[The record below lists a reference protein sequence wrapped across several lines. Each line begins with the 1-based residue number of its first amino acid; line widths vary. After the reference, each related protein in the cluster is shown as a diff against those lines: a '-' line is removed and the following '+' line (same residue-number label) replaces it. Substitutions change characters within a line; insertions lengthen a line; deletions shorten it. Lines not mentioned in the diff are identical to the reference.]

1 MSHVFATSTQTSSR
15 KLHTRDKILARLN
28 RFGRVRNRF
37 DALRGATSGVVVG
50 LGFVW
55 LIVLLDGTRWLPDWG
70 RWSLTL
76 VGYATSVIVA
86 WWSGLGSVVRAVLMH
101 CDHETLARDIEAS
114 CPHFRE
120 GLIASVGLRNADGSI
135 KNGSEV
141 FLNEIERE
149 AAEELRSLSIS
160 SLFPWHKLK
169 TKLIVI
175 AIGLATMFVLCFVPS
190 LHFPERLKRVL
201 IPLVDLPPISN
212 LHIVILTP
220 DSQRALVPAE
230 QYLSYSVRIESL
242 NPTLTLPSDV
252 FLEWAEQSE
261 SEAGGWSSPNRVS
274 MTREMGTG
282 QIYSVSAP
290 VGTKTLR
297 YRFLASDARTTY
309 RYIEPF
315 DRPKVVEFKW
325 RIATPEYTRDTND
338 SLSENVLVQSV
349 GDLAVLQ
356 GSALKLQIAVNQ
368 NMQRAE
374 FFWESD
380 KSRAGTIEFQKSLT
394 NTKSSNADAA
404 VEYWTAEIPN
414 QGNLRF
420 QVHLTSTK
428 ELDGEPVVNSFR
440 PWYTLKWLPDAS
452 PVVNWSVTPNSL
464 WREPIRP
471 TNRSTSTTK
480 LKSKSSYWV
489 VANTEVIEL
498 PCQIVDDF
506 PAEKLVYEIAINEE
520 PWKQLHV
527 VESLTSSAVTV
538 SGKNLNAAS
547 TSYEWDLLPL
557 KFKTTDQIQIR
568 AIATDRAG
576 QQGIS
581 ESLSF
586 SIAESELAS
595 DRHAALLLRN
605 QLTASLRDLH
615 AEWNTNRDSIAKSFK
630 LMTSI
635 ETTDDEYKAAAVAIN
650 DWLSVLE
657 EKLIRSEQ
665 LAESIL
671 PSLESYIDQYDLE
684 LMSKG
689 INILRHE
696 YLSRLRNAIA
706 DLQSLDRPNS
716 SLSQNTLDEMMRSN
730 ILRNSAQAAEES
742 LMRGGDL
749 ASQLLEFQR
758 DLIGLGL
765 QSALTKDATYLMRLQ
780 SKAVPS
786 AGGQLKNLVRSQLI
800 VEKIAES
807 ILETIQETR
816 ADVPQGIA
824 DRLDE
829 WCRWL
834 VDSRR
839 QIADLAEQNQT
850 DSPNVP
856 SEELKR
862 RIASDAEEWKYRRWL
877 FHLDG
882 GLYWNTQNRRKD
894 IDFRTKDF
902 SDSLNR
908 IINIAEQLQRLDS
921 NRELSSAQLGAER
934 SLLQLDLT
942 RYAAVL
948 SEDLQ
953 SRKVFHQRRTIQDQN
968 YPADSGL
975 AKRALEYVLEQ
986 YSEAPSRASD
996 SKQFVQNL
1004 RTILNSYRILDA
1016 AHQTSDARIG
1026 VERLMEAERYEFN
1039 TLTAQF
1045 DHNLH
1050 WSAVSQQLEVAYR
1063 KLQRANFPNGL
1074 HDSYNGLRWIAAFSQ
1089 ANQKI
1094 STRMEPGS
1102 TDHASAT
1109 PFLEELLKTWNDYDL
1124 KAKPFVEEA
1133 RNTLRNLVPSISELT
1148 AEAIQKT
1155 KELERKTEELANLSD
1170 KESGTDE
1177 TEKASKTQEQLQS
1190 IAQSEEALE
1199 KATEKLQESLADEAS
1214 RQDLLDRDAR
1224 KQARDSDAALR
1235 MIERA
1240 QANLEQAM
1248 QSLSKPEGLT
1258 KEAAANAIKAE
1269 KRMETTL
1276 EAIQERFRQEQN
1288 QAGQQQSA
1296 DLSSAA
1302 QQDNYIPPT
1311 ESNESAELQPLTES
1325 DLESGYEQAEQLD
1338 ALSQASKED
1347 LLRDLEQQ
1355 LKSDAIMREELQT
1368 ITETQQKSLSG
1379 ELQSLGKSEKNAARE
1394 LENSDPRTLESKRLR
1409 AKEMRL
1415 LASYAERLGLRV
1427 MERAMQLENSSGQQS
1442 SPIEQSTEIELQ
1454 NTMAEL
1460 QQAVNSAG
1468 NLDEQS
1474 DAAFLD
1480 GANKK
1485 LESALQSTLDAIK
1498 PIESKLKKAADE
1510 PIADPKSKKEAIKQA
1525 ENFQKQ
1531 FDREAKQA
1539 IDQLAQHW
1547 QNEIQIQSQ
1556 RYEQTK
1562 NELDQAR
1569 NYRAQSQKNASQKPD
1584 DNWAQEEL
1592 RRKTVDVDRR
1602 IESLRGMEKSIDEL
1616 KERASQLE
1624 NKSKALQ
1631 QAESSSPASNP
1642 TLGLAA
1648 EQLGKAQSIFEAV
1661 AEMAKESANRSIE
1674 DSSANA
1680 ERLSAAS
1687 QRQKQTNQAVDR
1699 IQEEL
1704 QRTERHQERMQQT
1717 QREKS
1722 LEKYQN
1728 QVKKLNDDTLAPLQ
1742 ASLAEGASQADATEK
1757 EYSQANR
1764 DTDLSESLERPSSK
1778 NNIDKLNEAANALM
1792 SLGESIGND
1801 PNLGSD
1807 QSDSSASASQD
1818 SASSSNAAND
1828 SSSQNSRENMLQSRD
1843 RAKLLDRL
1851 DRMVYSRE
1859 SDGSESMAN
1868 PSSGR
1873 ADSMESSLRNA
1884 ANQIASRM
1892 NQQRSQKMQASKQ
1905 SRSQQSNSNQS
1916 KQAASSTG
1924 SMSEDQRTNFDSYF
1938 LPDRDSESKGDW
1950 GKLRK
1955 QAAEQNLQGSRDPF
1969 DPEFDQAIQAYF
1981 RTLQAEGAK

>member
-1 MSHVFATSTQTSSR
+1 MSHVVATSSQTTSS

-37 DALRGATSGVVVG
+37 DALRGATSGVVCG

-70 RWSLTL
+70 RWSLSL
-76 VGYATSVIVA
+76 VGYATSVFVA
-86 WWSGLGSVVRAVLMH
+86 WWSGLGSVVRAVLLH
-101 CDHETLARDIEAS
+101 RDHESLARDVEAS

-141 FLNEIERE
+141 FLNEIEQE
-149 AAEELRSLSIS
+149 AAEELRHLSIT
-160 SLFPWHKLK
+160 SLFPWQNLK

-175 AIGLATMFVLCFVPS
+175 AIGLATMLVLCFVPS
-190 LHFPERLKRVL
+190 LHFPERLKRAF
-201 IPLVDLPPISN
+201 IPLVDLPTISN
-212 LHIVILTP
+212 LHIVVLNP
-220 DSQRALVPAE
+220 DRQRALVPAE

-242 NPTLTLPSDV
+242 NPTVTLPSEV

-261 SEAGGWSSPNRVS
+261 SEPGGWSSTNRVS
-274 MTREMGTG
+274 MTREMETG

-290 VGTKTLR
+290 VGTSILR
-297 YRFLASDARTTY
+297 YRILASDARTTY
-309 RYIEPF
+309 RYVEPF
-315 DRPKVVEFKW
+315 DRPKVVEFQW
-325 RIATPEYTRDTND
+325 SITPPEYTRDTNA
-338 SLSENVLVQSV
+338 LSSEKVFTHTE
-349 GDLAVLQ
+349 GDLSVLQ
-356 GSALKLQIAVNQ
+356 GSALKLQLAVNQ

-380 KSRAGTIEFQKSLT
+380 DGRAGTIAFQKSM
-394 NTKSSNADAA
+394 TKSTNDST
-404 VEYWTAEIPN
+404 VEFWTAEIPN

-440 PWYTLKWLPDAS
+440 PWYTLKWLTDAS

-498 PCQIVDDF
+498 PCQILDDF
-506 PAEKLVYEIAINEE
+506 PIEKLVYEIAINEE
-520 PWKQLHV
+520 PWTPLHV
-527 VESLTSSAVTV
+527 VDSLTSSAVTV

-547 TSYEWDLLPL
+547 TIYEWDLLPL
-557 KFKTTDQIQIR
+557 TFKTTDQIQIR

-615 AEWNTNRDSIAKSFK
+615 TEWNTNRESILKSFR
-630 LMTSI
+630 LMTNI
-635 ETTDDEYKAAAVAIN
+635 ETTEDENKAAAVAIN
-650 DWLSVLE
+650 DWLSVVE
-657 EKLIRSEQ
+657 EKLVRSEQ

-689 INILRHE
+689 VNKLRHE
-696 YLSRLRNAIA
+696 YLYRLRNAIS
-706 DLQSLDRPNS
+706 DLQSFDRTSSMFSKNS
-716 SLSQNTLDEMMRSN
+716 LDEMMRPN
-730 ILRNSAQAAEES
+730 IMRNSAQTAEES
-742 LMRGGDL
+742 LRQGGDL

-780 SKAVPS
+780 SKAIPT
-786 AGGQLKNLVRSQLI
+786 AGVQLKNLVRSQLI

-807 ILETIQETR
+807 ILETVQETR
-816 ADVPQGIA
+816 MDVPKGLA

-839 QIADLAEQNQT
+839 QISDLAEQNQT

-862 RIASDAEEWKYRRWL
+862 RIASDADEWKYRRWL

-894 IDFRTKDF
+894 IDFRTENF

-908 IINIAEQLQRLDS
+908 IINAAEQLQRLDS

-934 SLLQLDLT
+934 NLVQQELT
-942 RYAAVL
+942 RYVSVL
-948 SEDLQ
+948 SEDLRI
-953 SRKVFHQRRTIQDQN
+953 RKEFHQRRTIQDQN

-986 YSEAPSRASD
+986 YSEAPNLASD
-996 SKQFVQNL
+996 SKQFSQDL

-1016 AHQTSDARIG
+1016 AHQTADARIG
-1026 VERLMEAERYEFN
+1026 VERLMEAEQYGFN

-1063 KLQRANFPNGL
+1063 KLQRANFPDGL

-1094 STRMEPGS
+1094 SSRMEPGS

-1109 PFLEELLKTWNDYDL
+1109 PDLEELLKTWNAYDL

-1133 RNTLRNLVPSISELT
+1133 RSALRNLVPSISELA

-1155 KELERKTEELANLSD
+1155 KELERKTEELAKLSD
-1170 KESGTDE
+1170 TESGTDG
-1177 TEKASKTQEQLQS
+1177 TSKTQEQLQS
-1190 IAQSEEALE
+1190 IAQSEQSLE

-1214 RQDLLDRDAR
+1214 RQDLLNRDAR
-1224 KQARDSDAALR
+1224 KQARDSDAALG

-1240 QANLEQAM
+1240 QRNLEQAM
-1248 QSLSKPEGLT
+1248 QPLSSPEGLT
-1258 KEAAANAIKAE
+1258 KENVADAIKAE

-1276 EAIQERFRQEQN
+1276 EAIQERFRQEQK

-1296 DLSSAA
+1296 DLSSAT
-1302 QQDNYIPPT
+1302 QQDSSKPPA
-1311 ESNESAELQPLTES
+1311 ESNDSAESRPLAES

-1355 LKSDAIMREELQT
+1355 LKSDAIMREELQA
-1368 ITETQQKSLSG
+1368 ISETQQQSLSG
-1379 ELQSLGKSEKNAARE
+1379 ELQSLGKTEKNAARE
-1394 LENSDPRTLESKRLR
+1394 LENSDPRTLESKRER
-1409 AKEMRL
+1409 ATEMRL
-1415 LASYAERLGLRV
+1415 LANYAERLGLRV

-1442 SPIEQSTEIELQ
+1442 SPIEQSTERELQ
-1454 NTMAEL
+1454 NTLAEL
-1460 QQAVNSAG
+1460 QQAINLAG
-1468 NLDEQS
+1468 NLNEQS
-1474 DAAFLD
+1474 DAALLE
-1480 GANKK
+1480 GANKN

-1498 PIESKLKKAADE
+1498 PIESKLNEAADE
-1510 PIADPKSKKEAIKQA
+1510 PITEPKSKKEAIKQA

-1531 FDREAKQA
+1531 FDREAKQSS
-1539 IDQLAQHW
+1539 DQLAQQW
-1547 QNEIQIQSQ
+1547 QREIQNQSQ
-1556 RYEQTK
+1556 RYEQAK
-1562 NELDQAR
+1562 KELDQAR
-1569 NYRAQSQKNASQKPD
+1569 SSRAQSQKNASQKPN

-1602 IESLRGMEKSIDEL
+1602 IEGLKVFEKSIDEL
-1616 KERASQLE
+1616 KEQVNKLE

-1631 QAESSSPASNP
+1631 EAESSSPTSNP

-1680 ERLSAAS
+1680 DTLSAAS
-1687 QRQKQTNQAVDR
+1687 QRQKQINQAVDR

-1717 QREKS
+1717 QSEKS

-1728 QVKKLNDDTLAPLQ
+1728 QVRKLNDETLAPLQ
-1742 ASLAEGASQADATEK
+1742 TSLSENAMQADATEK
-1757 EYSQANR
+1757 EFSQTNR
-1764 DTDLSESLERPSSK
+1764 DADLSEPLERPSSK
-1778 NNIDKLNEAANALM
+1778 NNIEKLNEAANALK

-1801 PNLGSD
+1801 PNLDSA
-1807 QSDSSASASQD
+1807 QSDASTSTSQD
-1818 SASSSNAAND
+1818 SSNSSNAAND
-1828 SSSQNSRENMLQSRD
+1828 SNSQNSRENMLQSRD

-1859 SDGSESMAN
+1859 SDGSESIAN
-1868 PSSGR
+1868 QSSGR
-1873 ADSMESSLRNA
+1873 ADPMESSLRNA

-1892 NQQRSQKMQASKQ
+1892 SQQRSQKMQASKQ
-1905 SRSQQSNSNQS
+1905 SRFNSQQSNSNQS

-1938 LPDRDSESKGDW
+1938 LPERDSESKGDW

-1955 QAAEQNLQGSRDPF
+1955 QAAEQNLQGSREAF
-1969 DPEFDQAIQAYF
+1969 DPDFGQAIQAYF

>member
-1 MSHVFATSTQTSSR
+1 MSHAVATSSQASSR
-15 KLHTRDKILARLN
+15 KIDARDKILARLN

-37 DALRGATSGVVVG
+37 DALRGMTSGLVFG
-50 LGFVW
+50 LAFVW
-55 LIVLLDGTRWLPDWG
+55 LIVLLDGTRWLPDSV
-70 RWSLTL
+70 RWSLSL
-76 VGYATSVIVA
+76 AGYATSLSVA
-86 WWSGLGSVVRAVLMH
+86 WWSGIGSAVRAVLLYQ
-101 CDHETLARDIEAS
+101 DHESLARDIEAS

-141 FLNEIERE
+141 FLNEIELE
-149 AAEELRSLSIS
+149 AAEELRRLSIT
-160 SLFPWHKLK
+160 SLFPWHNLK

-175 AIGLATMFVLCFVPS
+175 AIGLATMLVLCFVPS
-190 LHFPERLKRVL
+190 LHFPERLKRAF
-201 IPLVDLPPISN
+201 IPLVDLPTISN
-212 LHIVILTP
+212 LHIVVLTP
-220 DSQRALVPAE
+220 DRQRALVPAE

-242 NPTLTLPSDV
+242 NPSVTLPEDV
-252 FLEWAEQSE
+252 YLEWSEKSE

-274 MTREMGTG
+274 MARDIGKD
-282 QIYSVSAP
+282 QVYSVSAP
-290 VGTKTLR
+290 VGTRTLR
-297 YRFLASDARTTY
+297 YRILAADARTTH

-315 DRPKVVEFKW
+315 DRPKVVEFQW
-325 RIATPEYTRDTND
+325 SITPPEYTRDTNA
-338 SLSENVLVQSV
+338 LSSEKVFTHME
-349 GDLAVLQ
+349 GDLSVLQ
-356 GSALKLQIAVNQ
+356 GSALKLQLAVNQ
-368 NMQRAE
+368 NMRRAD

-380 KSRAGTIEFQKSLT
+380 DGRAGSIAFQKSM
-394 NTKSSNADAA
+394 TKSTDAA
-404 VEYWTAEIPN
+404 TMEFWTAEIPS

-428 ELDGEPVVNSFR
+428 DLDGEPVVNSFR
-440 PWYTLKWLPDAS
+440 PWYSLKWLPDAH
-452 PVVNWSVTPNSL
+452 PVVNWSVTTNSL
-464 WREPIRP
+464 WRESIRP
-471 TNRSTSTTK
+471 SNRSTSSTK

-498 PCQIVDDF
+498 PCQILDDF
-506 PAEKLVYEIAINEE
+506 PVEKLVYEIAINEE

-527 VESLTSSAVTV
+527 VESLTSSAMTV

-557 KFKTTDQIQIR
+557 TFKTTDQIQIR

-615 AEWNTNRDSIAKSFK
+615 TEWNTNRDSILKSFR
-630 LMTSI
+630 LMTNI
-635 ETTDDEYKAAAVAIN
+635 ETTDDENKAAAVAIN
-650 DWLSVLE
+650 DWLSVVE

-671 PSLESYIDQYDLE
+671 PSLESYIDQYELE
-684 LMSKG
+684 LISKG
-689 INILRHE
+689 INKLRHE

-706 DLQSLDRPNS
+706 DLQSFDRTSSMFSKNS
-716 SLSQNTLDEMMRSN
+716 LDEMMRPN
-730 ILRNSAQAAEES
+730 IMRNSAQTAEES
-742 LMRGGDL
+742 LTQGGDL

-780 SKAVPS
+780 SKAIPT
-786 AGGQLKNLVRSQLI
+786 AGVQLKNLVRSQLI

-807 ILETIQETR
+807 ILETVQETR
-816 ADVPQGIA
+816 MDVPKGLA

-839 QIADLAEQNQT
+839 QISDLAEQNQT
-850 DSPNVP
+850 DSPSVP

-862 RIASDAEEWKYRRWL
+862 RIASDVEEWKYRRWL

-894 IDFRTKDF
+894 IDFRTENF

-908 IINIAEQLQRLDS
+908 IINAAEQLQRLDS

-934 SLLQLDLT
+934 SLFQQDLT
-942 RYAAVL
+942 RYAVVL
-948 SEDLQ
+948 SKDLQ
-953 SRKVFHQRRTIQDQN
+953 SRKEFHQRRTIQDQN

-986 YSEAPSRASD
+986 YSEAPNRASD

-1016 AHQTSDARIG
+1016 AHQTADARIG

-1039 TLTAQF
+1039 TLIAQF

-1063 KLQRANFPNGL
+1063 KLQRANFPDGL

-1094 STRMEPGS
+1094 SSRMEPGS

-1109 PFLEELLKTWNDYDL
+1109 PDLEELLKTWNAYDL

-1133 RNTLRNLVPSISELT
+1133 RNALRNLVPSISELA

-1177 TEKASKTQEQLQS
+1177 TEKTSKTQEQLQS
-1190 IAQSEEALE
+1190 ISQSEQALE
-1199 KATEKLQESLADEAS
+1199 EATEKLQELLADEAS

-1224 KQARDSDAALR
+1224 KQARDSDAALG

-1240 QANLEQAM
+1240 QSNLEQAM
-1248 QSLSKPEGLT
+1248 QSLSSPEGLT
-1258 KEAAANAIKAE
+1258 KETIAEAIKAE

-1302 QQDNYIPPT
+1302 QQDNSVPPT
-1311 ESNESAELQPLTES
+1311 ENNDSAESRPLTES

-1355 LKSDAIMREELQT
+1355 LKSDAIMREELQA
-1368 ITETQQKSLSG
+1368 ITETQQQSLSG
-1379 ELQSLGKSEKNAARE
+1379 ELQSLGKSERNAARE
-1394 LENSDPRTLESKRLR
+1394 LENSDPRTLENKRER
-1409 AKEMRL
+1409 AMEMRM
-1415 LASYAERLGLRV
+1415 LANYAERLGLRV

-1442 SPIEQSTEIELQ
+1442 SPIEQNTEKELQ
-1454 NTMAEL
+1454 NTLAEL
-1460 QQAVNSAG
+1460 QQAINLAG
-1468 NLDEQS
+1468 NLNEQS
-1474 DAAFLD
+1474 DAALLD

-1485 LESALQSTLDAIK
+1485 LESALQSTVNAIK
-1498 PIESKLKKAADE
+1498 PIESKLKEAADE
-1510 PIADPKSKKEAIKQA
+1510 PITDPKSKKEAIKQA
-1525 ENFQKQ
+1525 DNYQKQ
-1531 FDREAKQA
+1531 FDREAKQSS
-1539 IDQLAQHW
+1539 DQLAQQW
-1547 QNEIQIQSQ
+1547 QREIQNQSQ
-1556 RYEQTK
+1556 RYEQAKKELEQAK
-1562 NELDQAR
+1562 NVR
-1569 NYRAQSQKNASQKPD
+1569 TQSQKNASQKPD

-1592 RRKTVDVDRR
+1592 RRRTVDVDRR
-1602 IESLRGMEKSIDEL
+1602 SESLKVMEKSIDEL

-1631 QAESSSPASNP
+1631 ETESSSPTSNP

-1648 EQLGKAQSIFEAV
+1648 EQLSKAQSLLEAV
-1661 AEMAKESANRSIE
+1661 AEIAKESANRSIE

-1680 ERLSAAS
+1680 DTLSAAS
-1687 QRQKQTNQAVDR
+1687 KRQKQINQAVDR

-1717 QREKS
+1717 QSEKI
-1722 LEKYQN
+1722 LEKYQD
-1728 QVKKLNDDTLAPLQ
+1728 QVKKLNDETLAPLQ
-1742 ASLAEGASQADATEK
+1742 VSLAEGASQADTTEK
-1757 EYSQANR
+1757 EFSQANR
-1764 DTDLSESLERPSSK
+1764 DSDLSEPLERPSSK
-1778 NNIDKLNEAANALM
+1778 NNIEKLNEAANALK

-1801 PNLGSD
+1801 PNLGSA
-1807 QSDSSASASQD
+1807 QSDSSASALQD
-1818 SASSSNAAND
+1818 SANSSNAAND
-1828 SSSQNSRENMLQSRD
+1828 SNSQNSRENMLQSRD

-1859 SDGSESMAN
+1859 SDGSESIAN
-1868 PSSGR
+1868 QSSGR
-1873 ADSMESSLRNA
+1873 ADPMESSLRNA

-1892 NQQRSQKMQASKQ
+1892 SQQRSQKMQASKQ
-1905 SRSQQSNSNQS
+1905 SRSNSQQSNSNQS

-1938 LPDRDSESKGDW
+1938 LPDRDLEMKGDW

-1955 QAAEQNLQGSRDPF
+1955 QAAEQNLQGSREAF
-1969 DPEFDQAIQAYF
+1969 DPDFDQAIQAYF